1 MLSQR
6 IQNII
11 DLIIVLTQKEMK
23 VRYKSSFLGYLWSI
37 AHPLTFA
44 FVFFIA
50 FKMVMRIAMENYT
63 LFLIAGLFPWQWF
76 SNSVSLS
83 PMVFLSNASIIKKVN
98 FPRNIIPFTIVLQD
112 MIHFILSIPVIIL
125 FLFIYR
131 KSPFL
136 SWFYGIP
143 LLMVIQFLMTFGVSL
158 IVSSV
163 NLFFRDL
170 ERLTSI
176 FVTLFFYF
184 TPIIYP
190 ETMIPETYKP
200 FINLNPLAPL
210 VVSWRNLFLK
220 GTLEP
225 FYLLISFLYAILI
238 FALGYQVYRKLSWR
252 FAEIL

>member
-1 MLSQR
+1 LNKR
-6 IQNII
+6 IQKIV

-23 VRYKSSFLGYLWSI
+23 VRYKSSVLGYLWSI
-37 AHPLTFA
+37 AHPLAFA

-50 FKMVMRIAMENYT
+50 FKIVMRIAMENYT

-76 SNSVSLS
+76 SNSVNVS
-83 PMVFLSNASIIKKVN
+83 PMVFLGNASIIKKVN
-98 FPRNIIPFTIVLQD
+98 FPRDIIPFTIVLQD
-112 MIHFILSIPVIIL
+112 MIHFILSIPVIVL
-125 FLFIYR
+125 FLFIYQ

-136 SWFYGIP
+136 SWLYGIP
-143 LLMVIQFLMTFGVSL
+143 LLIMIQFLMTLGVSL
-158 IVSSV
+158 MVSSI

-176 FVTLFFYF
+176 LTTLFFYF

-200 FINLNPLAPL
+200 LINLNPLAPL
-210 VVSWRNLFLK
+210 VISWRSLFLK
-220 GTLEP
+220 GTLDS
-225 FYLLISFLYAILI
+225 FYLFISFLYAILI
-238 FALGYQVYRKLSWR
+238 FAIGYQVYRKLSWR